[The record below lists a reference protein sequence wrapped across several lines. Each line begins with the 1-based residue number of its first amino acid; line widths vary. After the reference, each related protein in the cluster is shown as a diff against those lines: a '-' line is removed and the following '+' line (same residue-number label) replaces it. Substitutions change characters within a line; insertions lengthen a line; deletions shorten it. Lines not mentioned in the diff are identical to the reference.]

1 MKVIESDAV
10 VKGQTAASSNKTAIL
25 DRNIKISVPSFINVG
40 DEVIIN
46 TNNCSYIEKA
56 KK

>member
-1 MKVIESDAV
+1 MIDTDAV
-10 VKGQTAASSNKTAIL
+10 VKGQTAASSYKTAIL
-25 DRNIKISVPSFINVG
+25 EGNIKISVPSFINVG